1 MGLRKHSNL
10 ASYAL
15 GNVLKYRT
23 KSTAIIIALVFSSTI
38 LCSAEFIREGLI
50 TDITV
55 SLEEG
60 PDLIV
65 QRLIGGRQTTV
76 PNQWKDNV
84 SQTTGVNLAT
94 TRVWGYTDVGSGI
107 LFTIMGVN
115 ATEYGSVI
123 GTTGTDILE
132 NGRFLGEQDVEKIV
146 IGNGIV
152 DMMAASAA
160 RITIEVGSLLSLIS
174 YNGSLIEFEIIGIFN
189 TDSNVFSY
197 DMILTDQNSARRLLG
212 IDNSSCTDIAVWA
225 NQGAYLN
232 DVAFRLDTTL
242 AEARVLT
249 RDAILDTMQMTYG
262 ERAGVIA
269 LLWAMMLATVVLLAF
284 TVSSAGSDETRREV
298 GLLKALGFDTVDIL
312 EVRMVESVVLGALG
326 ASLGISF
333 AIIFDFVLGAPILS
347 GFLLGWNV
355 QIMNAG
361 LPLAI
366 SIPTI
371 FVVYT
376 VAIIPILVA
385 SVVPAW
391 RNAITEPDVVLRGI

>member
-1 MGLRKHSNL
+1 MGLQRHSNL

-23 KSTAIIIALVFSSTI
+23 KSTAVIIALVFSSTI

-50 TDITV
+50 TDITA

-60 PDLIV
+60 PDLVV

-84 SQTTGVNLAT
+84 SQTAEVSLAT
-94 TRVWGYTDVGSGI
+94 TRVWGYTDVGSGT

-115 ATEYGSVI
+115 ATEYGSVV

-132 NGRFLGEQDVEKIV
+132 NGRFLGEQDIGKIF
-146 IGNGIV
+146 IGKGIV

-160 RITIEVGSLLSLIS
+160 RVTIEVGSSLSLSS

-189 TDSNVFSY
+189 TASNVFSY
-197 DMILTDQNSARRLLG
+197 DMIITDLNSARRLLG
-212 IDNSSCTDIAVWA
+212 VDNSSCTDIAIWA
-225 NQGAYLN
+225 NQAAYLS
-232 DVAFRLDTTL
+232 DIAFRLDTTL

-249 RDAILDTMQMTYG
+249 RDAISDTMQKTYG
-262 ERAGVIA
+262 ERTGVIA
-269 LLWAMMLATVVLLAF
+269 LLWAVMLATVVLLAF

-298 GLLKALGFDTVDIL
+298 GLLKTLGFDTVDIL
-312 EVRMVESVVLGALG
+312 EVRMVESVILGTLG
-326 ASLGISF
+326 ASLGISV
-333 AIIFDFVLGAPILS
+333 AIIFDFILGAPILS

-355 QIMNAG
+355 LIVN
-361 LPLAI
+361 
-366 SIPTI
+366 S
-371 FVVYT
+371 
-376 VAIIPILVA
+376 
-385 SVVPAW
+385 
-391 RNAITEPDVVLRGI
+391 

>member
-23 KSTAIIIALVFSSTI
+23 KSSAIIIALVFSTTI

-50 TDITV
+50 TDIIV

-76 PNQWKDNV
+76 PVHWKDNV

-94 TRVWGYTDVGSGI
+94 TRVWGYTDVGSGT

-115 ATEYGSVI
+115 ATEYGSVV

-146 IGNGIV
+146 IGKGIV

-212 IDNSSCTDIAVWA
+212 IDNSSCTDIAVWVI
-225 NQGAYLN
+225 QGAYLN

-312 EVRMVESVVLGALG
+312 EVRMVESVVLGVLG

-371 FVVYT
+371 FVVYS

>member
-1 MGLRKHSNL
+1 MGLQKHSNL
-10 ASYAL
+10 ARYAL

-50 TDITV
+50 TDITA

-65 QRLIGGRQTTV
+65 QKLIGGRQTTV

-94 TRVWGYTDVGSGI
+94 TRVWGYTDVGSGA

-123 GTTGTDILE
+123 GATGTDILE
-132 NGRFLGEQDVEKIV
+132 NGRFLGQQDIGKIV
-146 IGNGIV
+146 IGKGIV
-152 DMMAASAA
+152 DMMTASAA

-189 TDSNVFSY
+189 TDSNIFSY

-212 IDNSSCTDIAVWA
+212 VDNSSCTDIAVWA
-225 NQGAYLN
+225 NQGAYLS
-232 DVAFRLDTTL
+232 DVAFRLDTTI

-249 RDAILDTMQMTYG
+249 RDAISDTMQKTYG

-269 LLWAMMLATVVLLAF
+269 LLWAVMLATVVLLAF
-284 TVSSAGSDETRREV
+284 TISSAGSDETRREV

-312 EVRMVESVVLGALG
+312 EVRMIESVVLGTLG

-371 FVVYT
+371 FVVYS

-391 RNAITEPDVVLRGI
+391 KNAITEPDVVLRGI